1 MRVAAID
8 IGTNTILMLIA
19 EQVDGA
25 MRLVRDEHAI
35 ARMGRRV
42 DRQRRI
48 LPESFDR
55 VEGVLRSYLEI
66 CRSER
71 CDTVL
76 AVGTSALR
84 DAENR
89 EDFLDYM
96 RTKLGIS
103 VRILSGDEEAR
114 LSYRGAVSALPK
126 EPALQRRVVLD
137 IGGGSTELIEGTGE
151 EVLTA
156 RSTNVGS
163 VRLSERFLSNLP
175 PTAAAL
181 EQATREVDTAL
192 SFVKPMESDRL
203 CIGVA
208 GTLTTLASIDLGL
221 ARFDRERVDGHTLE
235 RSRIEQ
241 IFEKLLPLSLAEV
254 LAIPQILP
262 QRADIILAG
271 VLILRIFMDRAG
283 LRSIRVSDRGL
294 RHGLALEAF
303 GS

>member
-19 EQVDGA
+19 EQVDGV

-35 ARMGRRV
+35 ARMGKRV

-55 VEGVLRSYLEI
+55 VEGVLRSYLDI
-66 CRSER
+66 CRTER
-71 CDTVL
+71 CDMVL
-76 AVGTSALR
+76 AAGTSALR

-96 RTKLGIS
+96 RTKLGVS

-114 LSYRGAVSALPK
+114 LTYRGAVSGLTNA
-126 EPALQRRVVLD
+126 ASLQRRAVLD
-137 IGGGSTELIEGTGE
+137 IGGGSTEIIEGTGG

-156 RSTNVGS
+156 RSVDVGS
-163 VRLSERFLSNLP
+163 VRLSERFFPVLP
-175 PTAAAL
+175 PPSAAL
-181 EQATREVDTAL
+181 EYAAREVTAAL
-192 SFVKPMESDRL
+192 SFVKPMEAGRL

-221 ARFDRERVDGHTLE
+221 ARFERERVDGHLLE
-235 RSRIEQ
+235 RPRIEA

-271 VLILRIFMDRAG
+271 VLILRLYMDRAG
-283 LRSIRVSDRGL
+283 LASIRVTDRGL

-303 GS
+303 GL